1 VNRTGDGKQVY
12 STVGVGK
19 EDIGAGVDQVPRGA
33 GSSVEHRNTPRS
45 AFTAAVVVVE
55 PKSGTRIDAHT
66 SDLSIGGCYVDTM
79 SPFPEGT
86 EVQLRLTAQGKS
98 FNAKARVTYS
108 LIGVGMGLG
117 FTTVGPEQLSI
128 LEKWFAELRGE
139 LQPELLLP
147 GEEQPPYRSTANA
160 EEHYVLEE
168 LLVLMMRK
176 GLLTEEE
183 GEPILHRLLR

>member
-1 VNRTGDGKQVY
+1 MNRSADGKQSY
-12 STVGVGK
+12 SSVGSGK
-19 EDIGAGVDQVPRGA
+19 ENMEAAVDQLPSGA
-33 GSSVEHRNTPRS
+33 SIPVERRRTPRS

-79 SPFPEGT
+79 SPFPQGT
-86 EVQLRLTAQGKS
+86 DVQLRLTTREKS
-98 FNAKARVTYS
+98 FNTKARVTYS

-117 FTTVGPEQLSI
+117 FTAVGPEQLSI

-139 LQPELLLP
+139 LQPELPLAD
-147 GEEQPPYRSTANA
+147 EEQPPYRATANI

-168 LLVLMMRK
+168 LLVLMMRN
-176 GLLTEEE
+176 GLLTDEE
-183 GEPILHRLLR
+183 GEPMLHRLLR

>member
-1 VNRTGDGKQVY
+1 VNRSGDGKQSY
-12 STVGVGK
+12 SSVGSGK
-19 EDIGAGVDQVPRGA
+19 ENMGAAVDQLPSGA
-33 GSSVEHRNTPRS
+33 SIPVERRRTPRS

-79 SPFPEGT
+79 SPFPQGT
-86 EVQLRLTAQGKS
+86 DVQLRLTTHEKS
-98 FNAKARVTYS
+98 FNTKARVTYS

-117 FTTVGPEQLSI
+117 FTAVGPEQLSI

-139 LQPELLLP
+139 LQPELLLSD
-147 GEEQPPYRSTANA
+147 EEQPLYRATANT

-183 GEPILHRLLR
+183 GEPMLHRLLR